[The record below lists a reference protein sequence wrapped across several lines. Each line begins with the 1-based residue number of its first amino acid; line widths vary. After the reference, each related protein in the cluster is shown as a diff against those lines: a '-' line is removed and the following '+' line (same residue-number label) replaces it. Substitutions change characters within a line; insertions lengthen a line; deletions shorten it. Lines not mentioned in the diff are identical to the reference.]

1 MAMFDEVKLAPAPV
15 EGVAYV
21 ERAEVK
27 EQAPAPLESALT
39 VQEWEQLEQ
48 DVFDGDG
55 AGAAVTA
62 IRDYARENS
71 LAPIPFLIASAL
83 YVSTCLPGNAT
94 FNAGVGIGSPNLFI
108 AVVAKSGGGKDLL
121 MTAVSKALSVSTGEV
136 QRKPKHL
143 PLGSGEGIYTALQP
157 EKEQTVSDPVL
168 FGMSEV
174 NQLGALMGRTGSTL
188 RGAILNMYSG
198 NALGVTN
205 KSETIYVE
213 ANSYTAGLWVGVQP
227 DSAGVLLNGGDDGL
241 KHRFVWTETVNPSMD
256 VSDECIDNLVS
267 AYTGKLDSHMQAA
280 SCLPVVIPQQLLG
293 GKGFTFHE
301 DIVRATI
308 LARRLRVKTGQVG
321 EFAGHR
327 NQTRLK
333 LACGLALL
341 SSRAH
346 VSLDDWARAG
356 ALMDYSDKVQ
366 SYCQRHLTDRRVDEQ
381 VDRLDVQEQAKD
393 SLESKRQGRMEGK
406 IIDSLKDSERA
417 QWRGRGG
424 FLQGVKSNV
433 RGAANSALMALIH
446 RDIVAP
452 IYVADEKGESVL
464 DSLERGD
471 KYPR

>member
-27 EQAPAPLESALT
+27 EQAPTPLESALT
-39 VQEWEQLEQ
+39 SQEWEQLEH
-48 DVFDGDG
+48 DVFSG
-55 AGAAVTA
+55 AGAALTTLK
-62 IRDYARENS
+62 DYARENS
-71 LAPIPFLIASAL
+71 QPPIPFLIASAL

-94 FNAGVGIGSPNLFI
+94 FNAGVGRGSPNLFI
-108 AVVAKSGGGKDLL
+108 AVVAKSGGGKDSL
-121 MTAVSKALSVSTGEV
+121 MTHVSGAFSVSTGEV
-136 QRKPKHL
+136 QREPKQL
-143 PLGSGEGIYTALQP
+143 PVGSGEGIYTALQP
-157 EKEQTVSDPVL
+157 EKEKTVSDPVL

-205 KSETIYVE
+205 KSETIYVK

-241 KHRFVWTETVNPSMD
+241 KHRFVWTETIDPRMD
-256 VSDECIDNLVS
+256 VSDKHMTSLVN
-267 AYTGKLDSHMQAA
+267 AYIGKLGSRAQNT
-280 SCLPVVIPQQLLG
+280 SCLPVVIPQQLLDG
-293 GKGFTFHE
+293 EGFTFHE
-301 DIVRATI
+301 DIVRATM
-308 LARRLRVKTGQVG
+308 LAKRLRVKTGQVG

-341 SSRAH
+341 GSRAH

-417 QWRGRGG
+417 QWRGRSG
-424 FLQGVKSNV
+424 FLQGVKSNM
-433 RGAANSALMALIH
+433 RAAANSALMALIH

-452 IYVADEKGESVL
+452 IYMEDDKGERVL
-464 DSLERGD
+464 DSLERGG

>member
-27 EQAPAPLESALT
+27 EQAPTTLYSALT
-39 VQEWEQLEQ
+39 LAEWEQLEHN
-48 DVFDGDG
+48 VFGG
-55 AGAAVTA
+55 AGTA
-62 IRDYARENS
+62 LTTIRDYARS
-71 LAPIPFLIASAL
+71 HFQPPIGFLVAATQYAL
-83 YVSTCLPGNAT
+83 TCLPGTAT
-94 FNAGVGIGSPNLFI
+94 FDAGIGKGSPNLFI
-108 AVVAKSGGGKDLL
+108 AVVARPGGGKDSL
-121 MTAVSKALSVSTGEV
+121 MTAASKALSVSTGEV
-136 QRKPKHL
+136 QREPKHL
-143 PLGSGEGIYTALQP
+143 QLGSGEGLYTALQP

-174 NQLGALMGRTGSTL
+174 NQLRALMGRTGSTL

-198 NALGVTN
+198 NALGVSN
-205 KSETIYVE
+205 KAETISVK

-227 DSAGVLLNGGDDGL
+227 DNAGVLLDGGDDGL
-241 KHRFVWTETVNPSMD
+241 KHRFVWTEVVDP
-256 VSDECIDNLVS
+256 
-267 AYTGKLDSHMQAA
+267 ALDDSLTYG
-280 SCLPVVIPQQLLG
+280 STSTCLPVVIPQQLLG
-293 GKGFTFHE
+293 GKGFTFHD
-301 DIVRATI
+301 DIVRATRGAKSRT
-308 LARRLRVKTGQVG
+308 LKTGHPG
-321 EFAGHR
+321 EYSGHR

-341 SSRAH
+341 GSRAH
-346 VSLDDWARAG
+346 VDLDDWARAG

-393 SLESKRQGRMEGK
+393 SLESKRQGRMEKK